1 MKVLDEIKQ
10 LVRSDS
16 SMKIWAIQILR
27 NATGIGLLLA
37 KQIVDT
43 LEAGGDVDLCVPERP
58 GDDDVLARA
67 EATYGRRYGVVSVS
81 RRCVQFADDEVD
93 EFLLA
98 EVFYVHRKKRGTRF
112 SLAILV
118 AGPGKVEFTDLDES
132 AAQALERAVAT
143 NIEVRF
149 GEQALL
155 THWDRLDL
163 VEAKFETG
171 IISREEFDAAKAR
184 IVAEMRREAAN
195 GTLRKTT
202 S

>member
-1 MKVLDEIKQ
+1 
-10 LVRSDS
+10 
-16 SMKIWAIQILR
+16 
-27 NATGIGLLLA
+27 
-37 KQIVDT
+37 
-43 LEAGGDVDLCVPERP
+43 
-58 GDDDVLARA
+58 
-67 EATYGRRYGVVSVS
+67 
-81 RRCVQFADDEVD
+81 
-93 EFLLA
+93 
-98 EVFYVHRKKRGTRF
+98 
-112 SLAILV
+112 
-118 AGPGKVEFTDLDES
+118 VEFTDLDES